1 MRRFVFLLCFFA
13 AIPAAAQPVSDDGL
27 ACLAQTAKYEKKE
40 KIQTN
45 LLSSVALVE
54 SGRYSEKHKT
64 GVAWPWTVGALKK
77 GTFYD
82 TKAQAVAAVEK
93 LRAQGVEN
101 IDVGCMQI
109 NLKYHPDAFRS
120 LDEAFDP
127 QKNVAYAAK
136 YLKSLYDE
144 TKSWGA
150 AATRYHSKSAGYAFR
165 YEDKLLDT
173 WRKLLEFG
181 NPAAPFL
188 KYEQTR
194 APLKNRKDF
203 FTLPRRPIVDKKEPK
218 TIFPGS
224 EESKKIAREW
234 RRKKLEK
241 YRAGKK
247 PSEEKIDKKETKNP

>member
-1 MRRFVFLLCFFA
+1 MRRLIFLLSLFA
-13 AIPAAAQPVSDDGL
+13 AFPAAAQSAFDDEL
-27 ACLAQTAKYEKKE
+27 ACLVQTAKYEKKE

-77 GTFYD
+77 GTFYN
-82 TKAQAVAAVEK
+82 TKEQAVAAVEK

-109 NLKYHPDAFRS
+109 NLKYHPDAFHS
-120 LDEAFDP
+120 LNDAFDP
-127 QKNVAYAAK
+127 QKNVAYAAR

-173 WRKLLEFG
+173 WQKLLKFG

-188 KYEQTR
+188 KSEQTR
-194 APLKNRKDF
+194 APLKKQKEF
-203 FTLPRRPIVDKKEPK
+203 LSLPRRPLVDKKESK
-218 TIFPGS
+218 TIQAGS

-234 RRKKLEK
+234 RQEMLEK

-247 PSEEKIDKKETKNP
+247 SFEKN